1 MIHLKF
7 VNVHV
12 LFPVWCYGIKPTL
25 NNIFIEFYNIITRGK
40 QESKKSRYS
49 NIKGKSVVRRQWK
62 DAFHWDQSHFSLLL
76 QEKLT
81 LSHIELDP
89 ATRMRNHLGADV
101 LDKKK
106 CFSWCRL
113 GLLRYFIGHWFPTS
127 ELFTDQCFFFFLLP
141 ISWNKAT
148 VKILVIN
155 AIYFQPHISFPRI
168 VS

>member
-40 QESKKSRYS
+40 QE
-49 NIKGKSVVRRQWK
+49 IKEIKVLKYQRQK
-62 DAFHWDQSHFSLLL
+62 CGPEAVERCFSLGSVLFFPSTTRKAYTKPHWAGSCYKD
-76 QEKLT
+76 EK
-81 LSHIELDP
+81 S
-89 ATRMRNHLGADV
+89 LGSRCSRQ
-101 LDKKK
+101 KK

-127 ELFTDQCFFFFLLP
+127 ELFTDQCFFFFTPHLLKQGHSQNTGDKCYLFSATYL
-141 ISWNKAT
+141 ISS
-148 VKILVIN
+148 
-155 AIYFQPHISFPRI
+155 YS
-168 VS
+168 

>member
-40 QESKKSRYS
+40 QE
-49 NIKGKSVVRRQWK
+49 IKEIKVLKYQRQK
-62 DAFHWDQSHFSLLL
+62 CGPEAVERCFSLGSVLFFPSTTRKAYTKPHWAGSCYKD
-76 QEKLT
+76 EK
-81 LSHIELDP
+81 S
-89 ATRMRNHLGADV
+89 LGSRCSRQ
-101 LDKKK
+101 KKMLFMMLVRIIK
-106 CFSWCRL
+106 VFYRSLVSYQWT
-113 GLLRYFIGHWFPTS
+113 IHWS
-127 ELFTDQCFFFFLLP
+127 MFFFFLLP

-155 AIYFQPHISFPRI
+155 ATYFQPHISFPHI

>member
-40 QESKKSRYS
+40 QE
-49 NIKGKSVVRRQWK
+49 IKEIKVLKYQRQK
-62 DAFHWDQSHFSLLL
+62 CGLEAVERCFSLGSVPFFPSTTRKAYTKPHWAGSCYKD
-76 QEKLT
+76 EK
-81 LSHIELDP
+81 S
-89 ATRMRNHLGADV
+89 LGSRCSRQ
-101 LDKKK
+101 KKM
-106 CFSWCRL
+106 
-113 GLLRYFIGHWFPTS
+113 
-127 ELFTDQCFFFFLLP
+127 LFMMPVRIIKVTNGFLPVNYSLINVFFFFFLLP

-155 AIYFQPHISFPRI
+155 ATYFQPHISFPRI